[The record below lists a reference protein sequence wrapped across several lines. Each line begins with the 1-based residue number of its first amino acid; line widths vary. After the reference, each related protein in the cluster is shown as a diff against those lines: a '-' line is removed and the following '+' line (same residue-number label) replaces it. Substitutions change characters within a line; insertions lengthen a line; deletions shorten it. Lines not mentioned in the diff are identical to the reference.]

1 MGYFGPSAFLKR
13 FRFLGGRY
21 EVKKRAK
28 VLAAV
33 LVLFA
38 IASLGFAQSKKPNS
52 QLKFAFSVM
61 IMDNPYFIAVKKGFE
76 DRCKELGIQAIVNDA
91 KYDAAT
97 QFSQVENYTAMGVDA
112 IVVAPVDSR
121 GIISVVD
128 KAKAK
133 KIVVISEAQGFD
145 NADANII
152 VNDYDYGVA
161 GGKNAAK
168 WINEK
173 LGGKAEV
180 AIVAQDNVEAV
191 IKRGNGIEDTI
202 KKLAPNAKIV
212 ARQTGDTP
220 ELAMKIAETVMQA
233 HPNVKVWQCVNDSG
247 ALGVY
252 QAIKAMGKNSADFYV
267 GGADATAEALAK
279 MKEKGSIYRSTVDI
293 DPYGT
298 GKKCVDVMLDY
309 VRNGVK
315 HETFYFE
322 MKPIW
327 QSAN

>member
-1 MGYFGPSAFLKR
+1 MKKFVTSILMSVLMLAVTGNAFGQSA
-13 FRFLGGRY
+13 
-21 EVKKRAK
+21 A
-28 VLAAV
+28 
-33 LVLFA
+33 
-38 IASLGFAQSKKPNS
+38 KPNS

-61 IMDNPYFIAVKKGFE
+61 IMDNPYFVSVKKGFE
-76 DRCKELGIQAIVNDA
+76 DRCKELGIQCIVSDA

-97 QFSQVENYTAMGVDA
+97 QYAQVENYIALGVDA
-112 IVVAPVDSR
+112 MTIAPVDSKS
-121 GIISVVD
+121 ISTLVE
-128 KAKAK
+128 KAKSK
-133 KIVVISEAQGFD
+133 KIIVVSEAQGIS

-152 VNDYDYGVA
+152 INDYDYGVA

-202 KKLAPNAKIV
+202 KKLAPGAKIV
-212 ARQTGDTP
+212 SRQTGDTP

-233 HPNVKVWQCVNDSG
+233 HPNVKVFQTVNDSA
-247 ALGVY
+247 ALGVLA
-252 QAIKAMGKNSADFYV
+252 AIKAMGKNTSDFYI
-267 GGADATAEALAK
+267 GGADATSEALTK
-279 MKEKGSIYRSTVDI
+279 IKEKGSVFRSTIDI

-309 VRNGVK
+309 VRNGSK
-315 HETFYFE
+315 NETIYFD

-327 QSAN
+327 Q

>member
-1 MGYFGPSAFLKR
+1 M
-13 FRFLGGRY
+13 RY
-21 EVKKRAK
+21 GIRSLVAA
-28 VLAAV
+28 LA
-33 LVLFA
+33 LFA
-38 IASLGFAQSKKPNS
+38 FAGDASAQSKKPNS

-97 QFSQVENYTAMGVDA
+97 QFGQVENYTAMGVDA
-112 IVVAPVDSR
+112 IVVAPVDSKS
-121 GIISVVD
+121 IMSAVE

-133 KIVVISEAQGFD
+133 KIIVVSEAQGID
-145 NADANII
+145 NADANVI
-152 VNDYDYGVA
+152 VNDYEYGVA

-191 IKRGNGIEDTI
+191 IKRGNGIEETL
-202 KKLAPNAKIV
+202 KKLSPNAKIV

-252 QAIKAMGKNSADFYV
+252 QAIKAMGKNTADFYV

-279 MKEKGSIYRSTVDI
+279 MKEKDSIYRATVDI

-298 GKKCVDVMLDY
+298 GKKCVDVALDY
-309 VRNGVK
+309 LRTGVK

-327 QSAN
+327 QSALK

>member
-1 MGYFGPSAFLKR
+1 MKRGITFLVAALALSAVA
-13 FRFLGGRY
+13 GN
-21 EVKKRAK
+21 
-28 VLAAV
+28 
-33 LVLFA
+33 
-38 IASLGFAQSKKPNS
+38 ASAQSTKPNA

-61 IMDNPYFIAVKKGFE
+61 IMDNPYFIAVKQGFE
-76 DRCKELGIQAIVNDA
+76 DRCKELGIEPIVNDA

-97 QFSQVENYTAMGVDA
+97 QFGQVETYTALGVDA
-112 IVVAPVDSR
+112 IVVAPVNSKSIM
-121 GIISVVD
+121 GAVD

-133 KIVVISEAQGFD
+133 KIVVISEAQGID
-145 NADANII
+145 NADANVI

-161 GGKNAAK
+161 GGTNAAK

-191 IKRGNGIEDTI
+191 IKRGNGIVDTI
-202 KKLAPNAKIV
+202 KKLSPNATIV

-220 ELAMKIAETVMQA
+220 ELAMKIAETVMEA
-233 HPNVKVWQCVNDSG
+233 HPNVKVWQCVDNSG

-252 QAIKAMGKNSADFYV
+252 QAIKAMGKNTDDFYV

-279 MKEKGSIYRSTVDI
+279 IKEKDSIYRSTIDI
-293 DPYGT
+293 DPYGAGRKT
-298 GKKCVDVMLDY
+298 VDVALAY
-309 VRNGVK
+309 IRNGVK
-315 HETFYFE
+315 HETFYFD

-327 QSAN
+327 QSDQK

>member
-1 MGYFGPSAFLKR
+1 
-13 FRFLGGRY
+13 
-21 EVKKRAK
+21 VKKTAK

-33 LVLFA
+33 LVLVA

-76 DRCKELGIQAIVNDA
+76 DRCKELGIQSIVNDA

-145 NADANII
+145 NADANVI

-279 MKEKGSIYRSTVDI
+279 MKEKGSIYRATVDI

>member
-1 MGYFGPSAFLKR
+1 MKRGIGFLVALSALC
-13 FRFLGGRY
+13 
-21 EVKKRAK
+21 
-28 VLAAV
+28 AV
-33 LVLFA
+33 A
-38 IASLGFAQSKKPNS
+38 GNASAQSTKPNA

-61 IMDNPYFIAVKKGFE
+61 IMDNPYFITVKKGFE
-76 DRCKELGIQAIVNDA
+76 DRAKELGIEPIVNDA

-97 QFSQVENYTAMGVDA
+97 QFGQVETYTALGVDA
-112 IVVAPVDSR
+112 IVVAPVDSKSIR
-121 GIISVVD
+121 GAVD

-133 KIVVISEAQGFD
+133 KIVVVSEAQGID
-145 NADANII
+145 NADANVI

-202 KKLAPNAKIV
+202 KKLSPNATIV

-220 ELAMKIAETVMQA
+220 EQAMKIAETVMQA
-233 HPNVKVWQCVNDSG
+233 HPNVKVWQCVNDSA

-252 QAIKAMGKNSADFYV
+252 QAIKALGKNTDDFYV

-279 MKEKGSIYRSTVDI
+279 MKEKDSFYRSTVDI

-298 GKKCVDVMLDY
+298 GKKTVDVALAY
-309 VRNGVK
+309 IRNGVK
-315 HETFYFE
+315 NETFYFE

-327 QSAN
+327 QSDLK

>member
-1 MGYFGPSAFLKR
+1 M
-13 FRFLGGRY
+13 
-21 EVKKRAK
+21 KKHGK
-28 VLAAV
+28 ILAAV
-33 LVLFA
+33 LVLCV
-38 IASLGFAQSKKPNS
+38 IVGTTVCAQSQKPNS

-76 DRCKELGIQAIVNDA
+76 DRCKELGIQSVVNDA

-112 IVVAPVDSR
+112 IVVAPVDAR
-121 GIISVVD
+121 GITTVVD

-145 NADANII
+145 NADANVI

-202 KKLAPNAKIV
+202 KKLCPNAKIV

-279 MKEKGSIYRSTVDI
+279 MKETGSIYRATVDI

-309 VRNGVK
+309 VRHGVK

-322 MKPIW
+322 MKPVW
-327 QSAN
+327 QSGD

>member
-1 MGYFGPSAFLKR
+1 MNQGIRL
-13 FRFLGGRY
+13 
-21 EVKKRAK
+21 
-28 VLAAV
+28 LAAV
-33 LVLFA
+33 LALFA
-38 IASLGFAQSKKPNS
+38 VAGNASAQSKKPNS

-112 IVVAPVDSR
+112 IVVAPVDSKS
-121 GIISVVD
+121 IMSAVD

-133 KIVVISEAQGFD
+133 KIIVLSEAQGID
-145 NADANII
+145 NADANVI

-202 KKLAPNAKIV
+202 KKLSPNAKVV

-233 HPNVKVWQCVNDSG
+233 HPNIKVWQCVNDSG

-252 QAIKAMGKNSADFYV
+252 QAIKAMGKNTADFYV

-279 MKEKGSIYRSTVDI
+279 MKEPDSIYRATVDI

-298 GKKCVDVMLDY
+298 GKKCVDVALDY
-309 VRNGVK
+309 LRNGVK

-327 QSAN
+327 QSSLK

>member
-1 MGYFGPSAFLKR
+1 MKR
-13 FRFLGGRY
+13 FVGS
-21 EVKKRAK
+21 
-28 VLAAV
+28 VL
-33 LVLFA
+33 LVLLMA
-38 IASLGFAQSKKPNS
+38 TLITGNVAAQSSKPNS

-76 DRCKELGIQAIVNDA
+76 DRCKELGITAIVNDA

-97 QFSQVENYTAMGVDA
+97 QYSQVENYITLGVDA
-112 IVVAPVDSR
+112 ILIAPVDSKS
-121 GIISVVD
+121 ISAMVT

-133 KIVVISEAQGFD
+133 KIIVVAEAQGIS

-152 VNDYDYGVA
+152 INDYDYGVA

-191 IKRGNGIEDTI
+191 ILRGNGIEDTI

-220 ELAMKIAETVMQA
+220 EQAMKIAETVMQA
-233 HPNVKVWQCVNDSG
+233 HPNVKVWQCVNDSA

-252 QAIKAMGKNSADFYV
+252 QAIKAMGKNTADFYI
-267 GGADATAEALAK
+267 GGADATSEALAK
-279 MKEKGSIYRSTVDI
+279 MNEKGSVFRSTSDI

-298 GKKCVDVMLDY
+298 GRKCVDVMLDY
-309 VRNGVK
+309 VRNGSK
-315 HETFYFE
+315 NQTIYFDI
-322 MKPIW
+322 KPVW
-327 QSAN
+327 QK

>member
-1 MGYFGPSAFLKR
+1 M
-13 FRFLGGRY
+13 
-21 EVKKRAK
+21 KKGAK
-28 VLAAV
+28 ILSIA
-33 LVLFA
+33 LVLILA
-38 IASLGFAQSKKPNS
+38 MGLLSAQSAQKPNAK
-52 QLKFAFSVM
+52 LKFAFSVM

-76 DRCKELGIQAIVNDA
+76 DRCKELGIQAITNDA
-91 KYDAAT
+91 KYDAAL
-97 QFSQVENYTAMGVDA
+97 QFSQVETYTAMGVDA
-112 IVVAPVDSR
+112 IVIAPIDQNS
-121 GIISVVD
+121 ITAAVD

-133 KIVVISEAQGFD
+133 KIIVISEAQPIA

-180 AIVAQDNVEAV
+180 AIVAQDNVESV
-191 IKRGNGIEDTI
+191 IKRGNGIQDTI
-202 KKLAPNAKIV
+202 KKLAPGATIV

-220 ELAMKIAETVMQA
+220 ELAMKIAETVLQS
-233 HPNVKVWQCVNDSG
+233 HPNVKVFQCVNDSG

-252 QAIKAMGKNSADFYV
+252 EAIKAMGKSTSDFYV
-267 GGADATAEALAK
+267 GGADATAEALSK
-279 MKEKGSIYRSTVDI
+279 MKEPGSIFRSTIDI

-309 VRNGVK
+309 VRKGVK
-315 HETFYFE
+315 NETFYFE

-327 QSAN
+327 QTAAK